1 MRSILKNIPVL
12 FLLASCA
19 SPKISNLE
27 KGRYTFNENATSN
40 TIEVSVSRLPIAVE
54 ESVQPKPITF
64 LDMRDSLPHL
74 YMNLLSSKISN
85 ADTFIIRLSKPILP
99 TSKNQGEK
107 KQTNYTE
114 YRVQFVFNNLKKYYN
129 DERLMHP
136 NTRLEFL
143 TTYLS
148 LPVGSAATF
157 YNINKLQ
164 NEFEEIDLGTLSR
177 DQTVSLNAKLNVSGG
192 LGGGY
197 ENNSSNK
204 AISINNRENST
215 GNNVYDADGNLIGT
229 INYKGIIT
237 STNEGNTSNKST
249 AEAKI
254 NAALEGAYQNSET
267 IKEAIA
273 VQLKRL
279 RTGFNF
285 SERNLVIAQRGR
297 LSGDISDNIYVTAT
311 LKVSNSNNVFT
322 LPVYSFEKLYNENNQ
337 PNIADKLLF
346 SKREVNFVPC
356 DNAADITFTT
366 KYEGAIRSVR
376 NLWLNAGTNALEYD
390 DKVTFY
396 RIGTTTGAP
405 LTIDK
410 SEYCKNAYKFIATD
424 ASGARYILKI
434 ADPSHREL
442 DVFIDDYPQLLWQWL
457 IDNLS
462 NPIAGNLNT
471 TRFIL
476 YFEKIDLTKQQIPIV
491 KQNMTPTDIATLR
504 TITGITIEKRNP

>member
-1 MRSILKNIPVL
+1 MKSILKNFPLV

-27 KGRYTFNENATSN
+27 KGRYKYKENAPSN
-40 TIEVSVSRLPIAVE
+40 IIEVSVSRLPTTVE
-54 ESVQPKPITF
+54 EFVQPKSTTF

-85 ADTFIIRLSKPILP
+85 ADTFIKLLSKPIIP
-99 TSKNQGEK
+99 QSKNQVENK
-107 KQTNYTE
+107 KTNYTE
-114 YRVQFVFNNLKKYYN
+114 YKVQFVFNNLKKYYN
-129 DERLMHP
+129 NGRLMHP

-143 TTYLS
+143 TTNLS
-148 LPVGSAATF
+148 LPNSSPATF

-197 ENNSSNK
+197 ENNSGNK
-204 AISINNRENST
+204 TINTNNRENST

-229 INYKGIIT
+229 INNKGVFT
-237 STNEGNTSNKST
+237 STKEGNTSNKSI

-254 NAALEGAYQNSET
+254 NASLEGAYQNSET

-273 VQLKRL
+273 VKLKRL

-285 SERNLVIAQRGR
+285 SDRKLVIAQRGR
-297 LSGDISDNIYVTAT
+297 LLGDISDNIYVTAT
-311 LKVSNSNNVFT
+311 LKVTNSNNVFS
-322 LPVYSFEKLYNENNQ
+322 LPVYSFEKLYNESNQ

-356 DNAADITFTT
+356 DNAADIIFTT
-366 KYEGAIRSVR
+366 QFEGAIRSVR
-376 NLWLNAGTNALEYD
+376 NLWLNAGTSTLEYD

-396 RIGTTTGAP
+396 KIGTTIGAP

-410 SEYCKNAYKFIATD
+410 NEYCKNAYKFIATD
-424 ASGARYILKI
+424 VSGARYILKI
-434 ADPSHREL
+434 ADPSHSEVN
-442 DVFIDDYPQLLWQWL
+442 VFVDDYPQLLWQWL

-471 TRFIL
+471 IRFSL
-476 YFEKIDLTKQQIPIV
+476 YFEKIDSSKQQIPIV
-491 KQNMTPTDIATLR
+491 KQNMTPTDIATLK
-504 TITGITIEKRNP
+504 TLSSIMIEKRNL